1 VGQVE
6 LFTIDY
12 LLHYSLWIAHM
23 SLRTRWRKFV
33 NVVMLSLTGVCALFT
48 VSALFFIL
56 GYLVWY
62 GGKSL
67 NWAFFTQLPAPVGE
81 TGGGMANAI
90 VGSGKLL
97 LLASLVG
104 VPIGLLG
111 GVYLAEFG
119 GRTFSFFVR
128 YTADLLNGV
137 PSIVMGIFAYTII
150 VIPMKHFSAFAGGMA
165 LGVMMIPIA
174 VRTTEE
180 SLRAVPLILRE
191 GALAL
196 GASKW
201 KTVATVVMPAA
212 IRGIVTGIMLTLARV
227 AGETAPLLF
236 TAFGNRFWSSGWNQP
251 IASLPVMIYTYAV
264 GPYEDWHRQAWAAG
278 LVLLALVLIA
288 NLGARL
294 VVARG
299 ISFRR
304 A

>member
-1 VGQVE
+1 
-6 LFTIDY
+6 
-12 LLHYSLWIAHM
+12 M
-23 SLRTRWRKFV
+23 SFRTRWRKFA
-33 NVVMLSLTGVCALFT
+33 NVFMLSLTGVCALAT
-48 VSALFFIL
+48 VSVLFFIL
-56 GYLVWY
+56 GYLLWY

-67 NWAFFTQLPAPVGE
+67 NWAFFTHLPTPVGE

-104 VPIGLLG
+104 VPVGILG

-119 GRTFSFFVR
+119 GQTFSFVVR
-128 YTADLLNGV
+128 YTTDLLNGV

-150 VIPMKHFSAFAGGMA
+150 VLPMHHFSAIAGGLA

-180 SLRAVPLILRE
+180 SLRSVPGTLRE

-196 GASKW
+196 GTSKW

-212 IRGIVTGIMLTLARV
+212 MRGIVTGVMLTLARV

-236 TAFGNRFWSSGWNQP
+236 TAFSNRFWSSGWNQP
-251 IASLPVMIYTYAV
+251 IASLPVMIYTYAIA
-264 GPYEDWHRQAWAAG
+264 PYDDWHRQAWAAG
-278 LVLLALVLIA
+278 LVLLALVLVA
-288 NLGARL
+288 NIGARL
-294 VVARG
+294 VVSRG
-299 ISFRR
+299 ISFRK